1 MKGNYEVMKFS
12 ISEMLMH
19 STIRIEILN
28 ENKQVVS
35 TGTGFFFDFKIND
48 KYNVPVLVTNKHV
61 IKDAQ
66 IGRLVFTIS
75 KEGKPVYG
83 EKFMYEIQAFEELFI
98 LHPEQDVDL
107 CVMPI
112 NPVVK
117 DAQIKYNKTLFY
129 ISLGESIIAHK
140 EQLEGLNALED
151 IIMIGYPNGL
161 WDAENNL
168 PIIRKGITAV
178 HPKFDYNGKTDI
190 VMDIASFPGSSG
202 SPVCIYNQGS
212 YSKGND
218 ITIGTRLM
226 FLGILYAGPQQTV
239 IGEIATKVVPTSVI
253 PVPVSNVMMNLDYA
267 VKSERLLDFKPI
279 IKSKLI
285 ENTSVEQL
293 LK

>member
-1 MKGNYEVMKFS
+1 
-12 ISEMLMH
+12 ML
-19 STIRIEILN
+19 
-28 ENKQVVS
+28 
-35 TGTGFFFDFKIND
+35 D
-48 KYNVPVLVTNKHV
+48 
-61 IKDAQ
+61 
-66 IGRLVFTIS
+66 
-75 KEGKPVYG
+75 
-83 EKFMYEIQAFEELFI
+83 
-98 LHPEQDVDL
+98 
-107 CVMPI
+107 
-112 NPVVK
+112 
-117 DAQIKYNKTLFY
+117 
-129 ISLGESIIAHK
+129 ESIIAHK

-212 YSKGND
+212 YSQGND
-218 ITIGTRLM
+218 ITIGNRLM

-239 IGEIATKVVPTSVI
+239 IGEIATKVIPASVI
-253 PVPVSNVMMNLDYA
+253 PVPVSNVMMNLGYA

-285 ENTSVEQL
+285 EDTRVEQL

>member
-161 WDAENNL
+161 WDAENN
-168 PIIRKGITAV
+168 
-178 HPKFDYNGKTDI
+178 YNGKTDI

-253 PVPVSNVMMNLDYA
+253 PVPVSNVMMNLGYA